1 MYESI
6 YLTNPSTPL
15 SYLPRF
21 FGHSFG
27 CLIII
32 LFIQQAIVGTINE
45 FTEYGATNGMWGLVV
60 VLNLPLTAL
69 ALTQF
74 RNTQWLTQTIRNI
87 LSDYAAFLSVLLW
100 TALSA
105 ALAGSGLHGLP
116 HHVDSIQPW
125 NDPNWGVGINEGMA
139 DLPVSA
145 RLLGD
150 SHTLFM

>member
-1 MYESI
+1 
-6 YLTNPSTPL
+6 
-15 SYLPRF
+15 
-21 FGHSFG
+21 
-27 CLIII
+27 
-32 LFIQQAIVGTINE
+32 
-45 FTEYGATNGMWGLVV
+45 MWGLVV